1 VFPRKLLIAGLLAA
15 SVFCAEQISAQQS
28 SAQLSSSQPG
38 AEQQNSSQPK
48 VKVNVLNVCTPSVDD
63 QKELTSALGKIPA
76 KPAFGA
82 DYEISR
88 GHSILDPNTPIPGME
103 QIAGGAAAAAT
114 ASAASADWV
123 RIRREFPSANLFSN
137 VQYSF
142 SVDSANMVETL
153 VLRVRDPKD
162 VMEISIEDS
171 ASAVTTAAA
180 MLSTSTPVSRIR
192 LERFGKSSIA
202 LARCPGT
209 ADSPAPDQ
217 SMFEPIFRSA
227 SATMER
233 YRGVLGARRMIPQE
247 LARLGP
253 ASGKKSSGKSGAGK
267 PPAAKSANGADAKSE
282 EKNTP

>member
-1 VFPRKLLIAGLLAA
+1 VFPPKLLIAILFVAGAVA
-15 SVFCAEQISAQQS
+15 SARHGYTQSGSEQAG
-28 SAQLSSSQPG
+28 ASQP
-38 AEQQNSSQPK
+38 PK
-48 VKVNVLNVCTPSVDD
+48 VKVNVLNVCTPSADE
-63 QKELTSALGKIPA
+63 QKELSSALEKIPA

-82 DYEISR
+82 DYEIAR

-103 QIAGGAAAAAT
+103 SLSSGAAAAT
-114 ASAASADWV
+114 ASADWV

-209 ADSPAPDQ
+209 ADSPAPNQ
-217 SMFEPIFRSA
+217 SAYEPIFRSA

-233 YRGVLGARRMIPQE
+233 YRGVLGARKMIPQE
-247 LARLGP
+247 LARLGS
-253 ASGKKSSGKSGAGK
+253 ASGKSS
-267 PPAAKSANGADAKSE
+267 AAKPGSSNSAAKGASSSSTKGEQKKS
-282 EKNTP
+282 P